1 MSLIFLKYW
10 KKKEIFNMFYQ
21 GQERAS
27 ISHKKKPAENKCL
40 KPDESI
46 SNSDSKGHKQEFNE
60 DSMLE
65 QMWSP
70 I

>member
-27 ISHKKKPAENKCL
+27 ISHKKKPAEKQV
-40 KPDESI
+40 
-46 SNSDSKGHKQEFNE
+46 SKTWWEH
-60 DSMLE
+60 
-65 QMWSP
+65 

>member
-10 KKKEIFNMFYQ
+10 NKKEIFNMFSQ

-27 ISHKKKPAENKCL
+27 ISHKKKPAEKQV
-40 KPDESI
+40 
-46 SNSDSKGHKQEFNE
+46 SKTWWEH
-60 DSMLE
+60 
-65 QMWSP
+65 